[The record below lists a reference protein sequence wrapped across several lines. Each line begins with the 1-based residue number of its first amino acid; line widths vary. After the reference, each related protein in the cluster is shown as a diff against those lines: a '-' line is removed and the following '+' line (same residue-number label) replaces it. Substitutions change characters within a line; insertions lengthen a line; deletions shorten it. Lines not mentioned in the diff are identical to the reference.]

1 MRLALVTTARV
12 ESCAVALYAV
22 ELATALRS
30 LVDLE
35 LFVERD
41 RAGVE
46 LGGVTTKSCD
56 ELAPR
61 EFDAVL
67 FEVAD
72 DARVAFVAP
81 MIRGIGGAVELH
93 DWNLARFAQGAF
105 PQLAR
110 TGWRSTWAAAR
121 EGGLA
126 QALEWRRRGVSGAA
140 LPSLNRS
147 VVRFGDSF
155 ITHGATLARAI
166 ADDRNA
172 PTPIGVVDPDGEDIS
187 GAERAR
193 AACAGKWERVAERYV
208 ELLQRFPRPRSSRK
222 TLIAM
227 RLAELRREEKAR
239 PRQ

>member
-12 ESCAVALYAV
+12 EGCAVAQYAG
-22 ELATALRS
+22 ELAAALRA
-30 LVDLE
+30 LIDVE

-41 RAGVE
+41 RAGIE
-46 LGGVTTKSCD
+46 FGGARTKPCD
-56 ELAPR
+56 ELLPR
-61 EFDAVL
+61 EFDSVL

-93 DWNLARFAQGAF
+93 DWNLAHFAQGAF

-110 TGWRSTWAAAR
+110 TGWRSTWSAVR

-126 QALEWRRRGVSGAA
+126 QALEWRRRGASDSA
-140 LPSLNRS
+140 LPPLNRS
-147 VVRFGDSF
+147 VVRFADSF
-155 ITHGATLARAI
+155 ITHGATLAHAI
-166 ADDRNA
+166 AEERNA
-172 PTPIGVVDPDGEDIS
+172 PTPIGVVDPDGEDVS

-193 AACAGKWERVAERYV
+193 QACAGRWERVAARYV
-208 ELLQRFPRPRSSRK
+208 ELLQRFPRPRASRR

-227 RLAELRREEKAR
+227 RLAELRREAKG
-239 PRQ
+239 